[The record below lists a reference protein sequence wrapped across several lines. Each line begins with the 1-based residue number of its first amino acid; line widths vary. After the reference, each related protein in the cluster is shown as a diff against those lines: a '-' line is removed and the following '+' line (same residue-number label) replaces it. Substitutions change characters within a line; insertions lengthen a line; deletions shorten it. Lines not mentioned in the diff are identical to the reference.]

1 MDFNTKVD
9 EQLIYQGKWL
19 HFKLLRFSVN
29 GQDKVWEY
37 VERPPGNRGGVEII
51 PIIKYKQK
59 PSQII
64 VIANFRPPIRKFC
77 LEFPAGLVDPDG
89 TIFENGLREIK
100 EETGYTAQ
108 IGEYQYNG
116 VRIRNDPWKSTE
128 FGLSVIVD
136 IDGDSEINLNPQQH
150 LESDENIIVYK
161 MNMGKTLA
169 SEIVELAKEKD
180 YEIAGLLWFFALGQ
194 QFSN

>member
-9 EQLIYQGKWL
+9 EQLIYEGKWL
-19 HFKLLRFSVN
+19 HFKLLHFQVN
-29 GQDKVWEY
+29 GRQMVWEMI
-37 VERPPGNRGGVEII
+37 ERPPGNRGGVDII
-51 PIIKYKQK
+51 PIIKYKDK
-59 PSQII
+59 PSQVI

-77 LEFPAGLVDPDG
+77 LEFPAGIVDPDG
-89 TIFENGLREIK
+89 SIQENGLREIK

-108 IGEYQYNG
+108 IGQYQYNG

-128 FGLSVIVD
+128 YGLCVIAD
-136 IDGDSEINLNPQQH
+136 IDGDSEVNLNPKQH

-161 MNMGKTLA
+161 VNMGKTMA
-169 SEIVELAKEKD
+169 NEILQLAKEKD

-194 QFSN
+194 QFNN